1 MVSPQCWYCGQIGH
15 TKAQCVDYHLSVAAC
30 ILGDSSRSSRSPDVA
45 QQLEAIRKAM
55 ASAVD
60 RDTDVQRQLKGLPAV
75 AVGAKNYLC
84 LGNQHNMWFW
94 KTAAQIE
101 EATTKIMRV
110 KMKVEQLED

>member
-94 KTAAQIE
+94 KTAEQIE